1 MKKNIALLLA
11 AVTSVASIF
20 LWTGCTEEIDGVG
33 RDVLPPSDLIN
44 TFFVDTFQIEYET
57 VVVDTVNT
65 YRSPNQLFGSMVDP
79 QMGRLQAATYI
90 SVRNL
95 DNLFLGDPGDL
106 FLDSV
111 VFRMQ
116 IATTY
121 GRPQELQQIQIY
133 ELTDTIPDSTLTN
146 SRTQIPF
153 DNSRNLAQNTEIS
166 LNETGQGEFNI
177 RLDDEIGE
185 RLLFADT
192 AVLNNPV
199 AFQQLLKG
207 FYITTDP
214 IAFTSREPGAIYS
227 FIGASAGTVVEVF
240 FKRREPNTQAF
251 VSASET
257 FGVTLSTPRFH
268 TVERTEVAGKIL
280 EETLVNGGNDDVYEF
295 LEGGALIRNYIKI
308 PQLNKL
314 GQVGI
319 SKAVLKLKV
328 DPQFLGSEDRYTP
341 PTELSLALA
350 DENGELI
357 VNEDGTLVGLRDL
370 EGGVF
375 PSYDSDEQA
384 YNIVISKYVQ
394 EVVSGEISNTG
405 FYILPRPETYRM
417 NRAVLG
423 GLNHPTL
430 KPELEIFYFNF
441 P

>member
-11 AVTSVASIF
+11 AVISVASIF

-153 DNSRNLAQNTEIS
+153 DDSRNLAQNTEIS

-280 EETLVNGGNDDVYEF
+280 EETLVNGGNDD
-295 LEGGALIRNYIKI
+295 
-308 PQLNKL
+308 
-314 GQVGI
+314 
-319 SKAVLKLKV
+319 
-328 DPQFLGSEDRYTP
+328 
-341 PTELSLALA
+341 
-350 DENGELI
+350 
-357 VNEDGTLVGLRDL
+357 
-370 EGGVF
+370 
-375 PSYDSDEQA
+375 
-384 YNIVISKYVQ
+384 
-394 EVVSGEISNTG
+394 
-405 FYILPRPETYRM
+405 
-417 NRAVLG
+417 
-423 GLNHPTL
+423 
-430 KPELEIFYFNF
+430 
-441 P
+441 